1 MAIQMRESIV
11 KIKDGKIDNRGEAV
25 KLFKDLKDGPYIVT
39 IKSIRRRSCQQNKFL
54 HGVVIPLVFEGLKQ
68 AGFED
73 VRDHE
78 DAKMII
84 KDLFLRREIKNEKTN
99 TSIKVIRK
107 TSELTT
113 VEMLDFIADVQRWSI
128 DYLNTYIPDPG
139 QAMPMF
145 NEPILAH
152 YDQEKQAI
160 IIE

>member
-1 MAIQMRESIV
+1 MQEIILHKNNGAITNRNAVAKFFSD
-11 KIKDGKIDNRGEAV
+11 IKDGKYLLSV
-25 KLFKDLKDGPYIVT
+25 
-39 IKSIRRRSCQQNKFL
+39 KSIKRRSTQQNAYL
-54 HGVVIPLVFEGLKQ
+54 HAVVIPLVFEGLKQ

-139 QAMPMF
+139 EAMPMF

-152 YDQEKQAI
+152 YDHEKQAI

>member
-1 MAIQMRESIV
+1 MQEIILHKNNGAITNRNAVAKFFSD
-11 KIKDGKIDNRGEAV
+11 IKDGKYLLSV
-25 KLFKDLKDGPYIVT
+25 
-39 IKSIRRRSCQQNKFL
+39 KSIKRRSTQQNAYL
-54 HGVVIPLVFEGLKQ
+54 HGVVIPLVFEGLRN

-84 KDLFLRREIKNEKTN
+84 KDLFLRREIRNEKTN
-99 TSIKVIRK
+99 TSIKVICK

-139 QAMPMF
+139 EAMPMF

-152 YDQEKQAI
+152 YDHEKQAI